1 MFFVNVRLKCIFLAL
16 EESTSQ
22 KTPPPFGPMYSSLLP
37 QAESAVGL
45 VGRPCRAGR
54 LMQNWHINL
63 ANFFTSTNGIRER
76 DWWPYFRRTQVIC
89 SVTYT
94 ALAAAGRYPTAAA
107 GLPNCHL
114 LACRL
119 IRHRGQPLIL
129 LRAILIYQCKKIPL
143 PSFSLQLLIWKLR
156 SVVFHTFSFE
166 PVH

>member
-37 QAESAVGL
+37 RAESAVGL

-114 LACRL
+114 LARRL

-129 LRAILIYQCKKIPL
+129 LRAILIYQCKKILLPL
-143 PSFSLQLLIWKLR
+143 ACSSLYEK
-156 SVVFHTFSFE
+156 SAV
-166 PVH
+166 

>member
-22 KTPPPFGPMYSSLLP
+22 KTPPPFGFFIATPGWSP
-37 QAESAVGL
+37 SAVGL

-94 ALAAAGRYPTAAA
+94 ALAAAATQLLPPACPTAICWPVDSLDIEDSLSFFFGQSWYTSAKK
-107 GLPNCHL
+107 CHYL
-114 LACRL
+114 ALAC
-119 IRHRGQPLIL
+119 
-129 LRAILIYQCKKIPL
+129 
-143 PSFSLQLLIWKLR
+143 SSLYEN
-156 SVVFHTFSFE
+156 SAV
-166 PVH
+166 